1 MSTVY
6 VAFLRGINV
15 GGHNIV
21 PKVKLLNVFVSLGYL
36 HVCVYKQSGNI
47 IFQTEQTN
55 EEVIRK
61 GIQKELHALLDKD
74 IEVFLRSLSYLQEL
88 VKSNPFENVDSKNAS
103 FLVTFFPIAPAP
115 PTPAFPIKIPKT
127 NAEIIKFNKTE
138 AYSVTHGFGE
148 GEKSNPFLEK
158 TLKTKA
164 TTRNWN
170 IIKEI
175 VQQTQMSHL

>member
-21 PKVKLLNVFVSLGYL
+21 PKVELLKVFVSQGYQNVL
-36 HVCVYKQSGNI
+36 VYKQSGNV
-47 IFQTEQTN
+47 IFQTDQTN

-61 GIQKELHALLDKD
+61 GIQKELHALLGKD
-74 IEVFLRSLSYLQEL
+74 IDVFLRSLSYLQEL

-103 FLVTFFPIAPAP
+103 FLVTFFPIDPAP
-115 PTPAFPIKIPKT
+115 STPAFPIKIPKT

-138 AYSVTHGFGE
+138 AYSVTRGFGE
-148 GEKSNPFLEK
+148 GGKPNLFLEK

-175 VQQTQMSHL
+175 VQPTQNKK

>member
-21 PKVKLLNVFVSLGYL
+21 PKVKLLKVFVSQGYQN
-36 HVCVYKQSGNI
+36 VCVYKQSENI
-47 IFQTEQTN
+47 IFQTDQTN

-61 GIQKELHALLDKD
+61 GIQKELHALLGKD

-103 FLVTFFPIAPAP
+103 FLVNLLSYRPRSSYTC
-115 PTPAFPIKIPKT
+115 
-127 NAEIIKFNKTE
+127 
-138 AYSVTHGFGE
+138 V
-148 GEKSNPFLEK
+148 
-158 TLKTKA
+158 
-164 TTRNWN
+164 
-170 IIKEI
+170 
-175 VQQTQMSHL
+175 SH